1 MPVDDGTL
9 AAGNLVFS
17 IVVFASAAAMQLGG
31 RRLAKFPDLAQIL
44 AGLAVCGA
52 AAAIA
57 LGFFGLRWPLLIAL
71 PAGLFVAAA
80 GRMLKG
86 LSFPGNFLMVA
97 QTQFYLACLFGASV
111 SSPPPRSIRSR
122 AV

>member
-1 MPVDDGTL
+1 MLIDYGTL

-44 AGLAVCGA
+44 AVLAVYGV

-57 LGFFGLRWPLLIAL
+57 LGVFGPRWPLLIAML
-71 PAGLFVAAA
+71 AGLFLAGG

-86 LSFPGNFLMVA
+86 L
-97 QTQFYLACLFGASV
+97 
-111 SSPPPRSIRSR
+111 
-122 AV
+122 